1 MEVGWHPDP
10 TGRHQQRY
18 FNGVTWTGDV
28 ADDGTRSVDVA
39 NSPVW
44 STTTNAASTAA
55 ATAVEHPGGALATAG
70 MILGIVGVVTGALMV
85 VFYLAVICGVL
96 ALVFGLVA
104 ARRSRRAGL
113 AVDGRARTAIVLG
126 PISLALSVIGAIVFF
141 TVVRDVMDH
150 LERVAPASSFELDEA
165 TCTLADGTARFETQ
179 LTNTTDERDRFT
191 LVAEFVDPA
200 GHVVASGR
208 AVVEEVQPGA
218 SVPMVVTAP
227 LEVAMVDCR
236 VDVVRIGTPL
246 FES

>member
-39 NSPVW
+39 SSPVW
-44 STTTNAASTAA
+44 STTTIAASPTAA
-55 ATAVEHPGGALATAG
+55 VTHPWSGLATAG

-85 VFYLAVICGVL
+85 VFYVAFICGVL
-96 ALVFGLVA
+96 ALVFGLVVA
-104 ARRSRRAGL
+104 SRSRRAGL

-126 PISLALSVIGAIVFF
+126 PIALVLSVVGAIVFF
-141 TVVRDVMDH
+141 TVVRDLIDE
-150 LERVAPASSFELDEA
+150 LERVAPPNSFELGET
-165 TCTLADGTARFETQ
+165 TCALADRTARFEAQ
-179 LTNTTDERDRFT
+179 LTNTTDEPDRFT
-191 LVAEFVDPA
+191 LVAEFVGPD
-200 GHVVASGR
+200 GRVVASGR
-208 AVVEEVQPGA
+208 TVVEDVQPGA
-218 SVPMVVTAP
+218 SVPMIVTAP
-227 LEVAMVDCR
+227 VDVATVDCR

>member
-39 NSPVW
+39 SSSVW
-44 STTTNAASTAA
+44 STTTTAASPAA
-55 ATAVEHPGGALATAG
+55 VVEQPGSALAMAG

-85 VFYLAVICGVL
+85 VFYVAFICGVL
-96 ALVFGLVA
+96 ALVFGLVVA
-104 ARRSRRAGL
+104 SRSRRAGL
-113 AVDGRARTAIVLG
+113 PVDGRARTAIVLG
-126 PISLALSVIGAIVFF
+126 PIALVLSVVGAIVFF
-141 TVVRDVMDH
+141 TVVRDVIDD
-150 LERVAPASSFELDEA
+150 LERVAPASSFELGEA
-165 TCTLADGTARFETQ
+165 TCTVADGTARFETQ

-191 LVAEFVDPA
+191 LVAEFVGPD
-200 GHVVASGR
+200 GRVVASGR
-208 AVVEEVQPGA
+208 TVVEDVQPGA

-227 LEVAMVDCR
+227 VEVATVDCR

>member
-39 NSPVW
+39 SSPVW
-44 STTTNAASTAA
+44 STTTIAASPTAA
-55 ATAVEHPGGALATAG
+55 VTHPWSGLATAG

-85 VFYLAVICGVL
+85 VFYVAFICGVL
-96 ALVFGLVA
+96 ALVFGLVVA
-104 ARRSRRAGL
+104 SRSRRAGL

-126 PISLALSVIGAIVFF
+126 PIALVLSVVGAIVFF
-141 TVVRDVMDH
+141 TVVRDLIDE
-150 LERVAPASSFELDEA
+150 LERVAPASSFELGET
-165 TCTLADGTARFETQ
+165 TCALADGTARFETQ

-191 LVAEFVDPA
+191 LVAEFVGPD
-200 GHVVASGR
+200 GRVVASGR
-208 AVVEEVQPGA
+208 TVVEDVQPGA

-227 LEVAMVDCR
+227 VAAATVDCR
-236 VDVVRIGTPL
+236 VDAVRIGTPL

>member
-39 NSPVW
+39 SSPVW
-44 STTTNAASTAA
+44 STTTA
-55 ATAVEHPGGALATAG
+55 ATPAPVDEHAGSALATAG
-70 MILGIVGVVTGALMV
+70 MILGIVGVVVGALMV
-85 VFYLAVICGVL
+85 VFYVAFICGVL

-104 ARRSRRAGL
+104 AGRSRRAGL
-113 AVDGRARTAIVLG
+113 PVDGRARTAIVLG
-126 PISLALSVIGAIVFF
+126 PIALVLSIVGAIVFF
-141 TVVRDVMDH
+141 TVIRDVIDD
-150 LERVAPASSFELDEA
+150 LERVAPASSFELGEA

-191 LVAEFVDPA
+191 LVAEFVGPD
-200 GHVVASGR
+200 GRVVASGR
-208 AVVEEVQPGA
+208 AVVEDVQPGA

-227 LEVAMVDCR
+227 VEVASVDCR

-246 FES
+246 FDP